1 MFDATQQSQHA
12 TTFYRTIDRVENFK
26 ITIKLRK
33 IADAN
38 VPLNDEF
45 LGLDEGAIALAKK
58 RRRLLLPKP
67 EATVISWGERIF
79 SPSEILRHHNH
90 QPGKGSPLAAKY
102 HALVEQL
109 IAQPNS
115 EESRIIAAGTTK
127 GARRQIFTLTDADA
141 YASQKAFTTSTREVL
156 VPRENPASA
165 MRRPALLRKR
175 NRVIGEEDIITT
187 SPVPRTQKCGWEE
200 MHIMAYLDVEQTGSS
215 KENVSEQSHYD
226 AGFHICLCS
235 IQAYDSGLVAITPG
249 LNTGKKPH
257 RIAIGQNVYEYTLK
271 NASAPIT
278 EEDVESE
285 WSIFQELYRQKR
297 SALENILTMT
307 FTSLPASK
315 HIRFHITGQISWAER
330 FRSKTLYIRQCL
342 MVPLESW
349 NIDENTTP
357 AQAMMST
364 TQVSR
369 ARDSHGVWRATF
381 GFPLEWVLLRRDKST
396 ERPALYLTVCSV
408 DLWNRHRLEG
418 YGYFNIPEEEGRHSM
433 TINTWRP
440 LGSLMARV
448 REYFIGGSTELED
461 LRYINMSNGHG
472 QKVSSMHGLSV
483 ESSGAIRLTLNVVKQ
498 AEAYQVKPVT
508 GKESHAHFAKGDIK
522 AISDALA
529 RARARVKALQ
539 AGRKAE

>member
-1 MFDATQQSQHA
+1 MADATQQSQHA

-26 ITIKLRK
+26 IRIKLRK
-33 IADAN
+33 IADAK

-45 LGLDEGAIALAKK
+45 SGLDEGAIALAKK
-58 RRRLLLPKP
+58 RRRSLLPKP

-79 SPSEILRHHNH
+79 SPSEILRHHNL

-102 HALVEQL
+102 HALLEQL

-127 GARRQIFTLTDADA
+127 GARRQIFTLSDADA
-141 YASQKAFTTSTREVL
+141 YAPQKPFTTSTREVL
-156 VPRENPASA
+156 VPRQNPANA

-175 NRVIGEEDIITT
+175 NRVIGEEDIITS

-200 MHIMAYLDVEQTGSS
+200 MHIMAYLDVEPIGGS
-215 KENVSEQSHYD
+215 KENVSEQHYD
-226 AGFHICLCS
+226 EGVQICLCS

-257 RIAIGQNVYEYTLK
+257 RVAIGPNVYEYTLK

-297 SALENILTMT
+297 SALENILSMT

-315 HIRFHITGQISWAER
+315 HVRFHITGQIYWAER
-330 FRSKTLYIRQCL
+330 FRSNTLYIRQCL
-342 MVPLESW
+342 MVPPEGW
-349 NIDENTTP
+349 NVDEHTTP

-369 ARDSHGVWRATF
+369 ARNSQGVWRTTF
-381 GFPLEWVLLRRDKST
+381 GFPLEWVLVKLDKSK

-408 DLWNRHRLEG
+408 DSWNRHRLEG
-418 YGYFNIPEEEGRHSM
+418 YGFLNIPEEEGRHDV

-461 LRYINMSNGHG
+461 LRYINPSSGNG
-472 QKVSSMHGLSV
+472 QKVVSMHGLSV
-483 ESSGAIRLTLNVVKQ
+483 ESSGAIRLTLDVMKQ
-498 AEAYQVKPVT
+498 AEAFQVKPVT
-508 GKESHAHFAKGDIK
+508 GKDSHAHFAKGDIK

-539 AGRKAE
+539 ANRKTE